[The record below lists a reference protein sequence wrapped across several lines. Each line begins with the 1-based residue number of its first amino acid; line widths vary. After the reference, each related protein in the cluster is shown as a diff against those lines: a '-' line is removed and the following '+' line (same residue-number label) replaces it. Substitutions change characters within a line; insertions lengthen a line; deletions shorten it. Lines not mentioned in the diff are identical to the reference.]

1 MGSYSNTGMCFYST
15 QYSLFRV
22 SQSLQLLLHLFYH
35 HGEWGFSMC
44 CQVCSSQFWYSG
56 AQAFRVLLCQN
67 RRDTKNTTG
76 LGKNDMKISYFFPH
90 RDDCDCWVTVWQH
103 SLLEGVGRHCWQC
116 WWTGRCWVWT
126 SPACHKGKALHP
138 WSRAD
143 QHLPL
148 QKQGYMEQFIAKLL
162 LQIQTHLNLN

>member
-1 MGSYSNTGMCFYST
+1 MGSYGNTGMCFYST
-15 QYSLFRV
+15 QYSLFWV

-76 LGKNDMKISYFFPH
+76 LGKTTWKLVFFFLTEMIVIVELP
-90 RDDCDCWVTVWQH
+90 CDSIPYLKESGGIADNVGE
-103 SLLEGVGRHCWQC
+103 LENVG
-116 WWTGRCWVWT
+116 
-126 SPACHKGKALHP
+126 S
-138 WSRAD
+138 
-143 QHLPL
+143 
-148 QKQGYMEQFIAKLL
+148 ELL
-162 LQIQTHLNLN
+162 LHVTKEKHCILGGEPTNTCHCKNKVTWSNL